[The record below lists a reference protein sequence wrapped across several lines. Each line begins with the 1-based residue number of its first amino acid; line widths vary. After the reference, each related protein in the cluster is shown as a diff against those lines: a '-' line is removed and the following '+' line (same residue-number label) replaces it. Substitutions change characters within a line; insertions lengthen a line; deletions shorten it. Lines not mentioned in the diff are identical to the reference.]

1 MGNMIG
7 GNQLEEKKYKPTRL
21 HFVQPGRFLHRIFN
35 TFNNIICAKFSI
47 QCNIKVASSA
57 PHTVSIV
64 VIIVGASFVFFADS
78 LLSVLLR
85 KMKSFRY
92 SFYTLLKGCS
102 KEYFKNIFIVTKN
115 IVRTSSDNDTVTFSS
130 KLLYSV

>member
-7 GNQLEEKKYKPTRL
+7 GNQLEEKKYKTIRL
-21 HFVQPGRFLHRIFN
+21 HFVQPGIFLYRIFN
-35 TFNNIICAKFSI
+35 TFNNIISAKFSI
-47 QCNIKVASSA
+47 QCNIKVASST

-64 VIIVGASFVFFADS
+64 VVIVGASFVFFADG

-92 SFYTLLKGCS
+92 SLYTLLKGCS
-102 KEYFKNIFIVTKN
+102 KEYF
-115 IVRTSSDNDTVTFSS
+115 RTF
-130 KLLYSV
+130 LLSRRT